1 GGRGARWSSPEQS
14 AARTPFFCQGPP
26 TGWPCRSPQ
35 EGGRTGRGGGR
46 HEGGGTR
53 EKKKKKKKEKAVP
66 PNCQRLTVNNSAP
79 GHGEAQMPLGH
90 SKAGRRSRYTDQG
103 SAHVARG
110 S

>member
-1 GGRGARWSSPEQS
+1 GTRRSMEQSRAIRRAHALLLSGAPHRLALQVATGGGQDREGRGK
-14 AARTPFFCQGPP
+14 
-26 TGWPCRSPQ
+26 
-35 EGGRTGRGGGR
+35 
-46 HEGGGTR
+46 
-53 EKKKKKKKEKAVP
+53 KKKKKKKEKAVP

>member
-1 GGRGARWSSPEQS
+1 GGDEALDGAVPSNPPRARPSSVRGPPQAGPAGRHRRGAG
-14 AARTPFFCQGPP
+14 QG
-26 TGWPCRSPQ
+26 G
-35 EGGRTGRGGGR
+35 EG
-46 HEGGGTR
+46 EGTR
-53 EKKKKKKKEKAVP
+53 EEKKKKKKKEKAVP